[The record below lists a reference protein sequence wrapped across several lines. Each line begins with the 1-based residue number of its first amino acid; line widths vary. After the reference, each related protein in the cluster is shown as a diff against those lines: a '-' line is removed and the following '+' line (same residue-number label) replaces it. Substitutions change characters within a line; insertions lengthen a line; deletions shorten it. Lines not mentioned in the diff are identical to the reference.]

1 MSEVHIRTQGRAGR
15 ITLTR
20 PEALNALSYE
30 MSLAILDALDS
41 WADDDGVALVILDA
55 EGGRAFCAGGDL
67 ARIHADATG
76 NKGRET
82 VEFWRHEYEL
92 NDRIATY
99 RKPVVV
105 FMQGFVMGGGV
116 GLAGHASHR
125 IAGETTQIAMPEC
138 TIGLIPDVGGSFL
151 LSRAPGRMGEFLG
164 LTGAR
169 MGAADALRA
178 GFADL
183 HIPEAQWATLKSD
196 LCETGSTDGLAN
208 KATTAM
214 DGPLATAQAMI
225 DRAFS
230 ADDVPSIAAALETE
244 EGDVAEAARKALGR
258 NSPLAMHTS
267 LRVIRRA
274 RAFETVRQAIALEF
288 RAAARSLLEG
298 DFVEGIRAQIIDK
311 DRTPRWRHASLD
323 AVKEADVDAMLR
335 PFDDRTQDFEEI
347 PL

>member
-1 MSEVHIRTQGRAGR
+1 MSEVDIRVEGRSGR

-20 PEALNALSYE
+20 PEALNALSLE

-41 WADDDGVALVILDA
+41 WAGDDGVALVILDA
-55 EGGRAFCAGGDL
+55 EGDRAFCAGGDL
-67 ARIHADATG
+67 ARIHADALG

-169 MGAADALRA
+169 IGAADALHA

-183 HIPEAQWATLKSD
+183 HIPETEWGKLKAELRRAGTTDCLAGRATPV
-196 LCETGSTDGLAN
+196 T
-208 KATTAM
+208 
-214 DGPLATAQAMI
+214 DGPLAAAQAMI

-230 ADDVPSIAAALETE
+230 APDVPSIAAALATE
-244 EGDVAEAARKALGR
+244 KGDVAEAARRALDR
-258 NSPLAMHTS
+258 NSPLAMHTA
-267 LRVIRRA
+267 LRVIHRA
-274 RAFETVRQAIALEF
+274 RGFKTVRQAIALEF

-311 DRTPRWRHASLD
+311 DRSPRWRHASLN
-323 AVKEADVDAMLR
+323 AVTDADVDGMLR
-335 PFDDRTQDFEEI
+335 PFDDATLEFEEI
-347 PL
+347 PQ